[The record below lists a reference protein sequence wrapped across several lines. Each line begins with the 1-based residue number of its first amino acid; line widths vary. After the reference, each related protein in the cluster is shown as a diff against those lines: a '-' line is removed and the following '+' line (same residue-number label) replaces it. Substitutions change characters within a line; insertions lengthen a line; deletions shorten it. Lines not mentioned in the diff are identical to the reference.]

1 VPRWVAF
8 LRAINVGGHTVTMAA
23 LRGHFE
29 ALGCRG
35 VETVIASGNVV
46 FEASSKSPAA
56 LEKKIAAHLE
66 ARLGYAVATFLR
78 TPAELAA
85 VAARAPFPRSELD
98 APGHGLYIGFL
109 AAEPDPA
116 ARKRVLG
123 LGSEV
128 DALGLEGRELYW
140 LRRGRFSDSK
150 MSGNALERALGQP
163 ATLRNATTVRRMAAK
178 FCGREAT

>member
-1 VPRWVAF
+1 MPRYVAF

-29 ALGCRG
+29 ALGCAD
-35 VETVIASGNVV
+35 VETVIASGNVL
-46 FEASSKSPAA
+46 FEASSKTPAA
-56 LEKKIAAHLE
+56 LERRIAAHLE

-85 VAARAPFPRSELD
+85 VAAHAPFSRSELG

-109 AAEPDPA
+109 GARPDAA
-116 ARKRVLG
+116 ARRRVLG
-123 LGSEV
+123 LSSSV
-128 DALGLEGRELYW
+128 DVFQLEGRELYW
-140 LRRGRFSDSK
+140 LRRGRFSDSR

-163 ATLRNATTVRRMAAK
+163 ATLRNATTVRRIAA
-178 FCGREAT
+178 RWA